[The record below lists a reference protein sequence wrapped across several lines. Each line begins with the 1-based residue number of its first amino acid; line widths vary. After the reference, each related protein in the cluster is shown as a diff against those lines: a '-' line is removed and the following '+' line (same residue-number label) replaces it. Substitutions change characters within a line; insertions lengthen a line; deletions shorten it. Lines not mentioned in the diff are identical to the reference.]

1 MHQKIKI
8 FLFSLMLIL
17 ESCVSWQDIK
27 AGITGEKRANT
38 DEFLVEKKD
47 PLIQPPNFE
56 NLPIPGLIEDDEQ
69 ASENSLETLA
79 SEGDE
84 SFDEDSTTG
93 STESNILK
101 RIKKN

>member
-17 ESCVSWQDIK
+17 ESCVSWQDVK
-27 AGITGEKRANT
+27 AGLTGEKKSST

-47 PLIQPPNFE
+47 PLIQPPNFK
-56 NLPIPGLIEDDEQ
+56 NLPAPGLIEDDEQ
-69 ASENSLETLA
+69 ASENSLQILA